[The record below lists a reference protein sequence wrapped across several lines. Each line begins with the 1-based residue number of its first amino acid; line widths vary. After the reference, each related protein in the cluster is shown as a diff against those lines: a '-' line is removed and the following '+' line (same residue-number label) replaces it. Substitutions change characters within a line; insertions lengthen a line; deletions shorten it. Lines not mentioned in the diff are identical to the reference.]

1 MEQTM
6 YQPGDVIVFNG
17 GGGVRLIGV
26 VWESLGSDYRVLPD
40 QVDRMWV
47 IHPHEIEKKIGT
59 VDLHAV
65 EQVRFP

>member
-1 MEQTM
+1 METTM
-6 YQPGDVIVFNG
+6 YQPGDVIVFDG
-17 GGGVRLIGV
+17 GSGIKLIGV

-47 IHPHEIEKKIGT
+47 IHPQEIQKKIGK

-65 EQVRFP
+65 AEVRFP